1 MQILERKQLQ
11 DLEKQND
18 LYITHQQV
26 RIRYQGQTQHSKN
39 GSSQISQS
47 EQESVVKLNF

>member
-26 RIRYQGQTQHSKN
+26 GPSRARIFNVMEPRNRFQGKN
-39 GSSQISQS
+39 YAS
-47 EQESVVKLNF
+47 L